1 MKAADREPELK
12 ESSARLARYR
22 ANLQAELDRA
32 TVYGAMADVEADGHL
47 AQSFRRLA
55 ESESAHADFWR
66 RCLADA
72 GVGGPSQAS
81 RRARILA
88 RLARRFGSR
97 LVLPAAV
104 SLEQAEQDVYE
115 HQPETAGTDVASSE
129 RDHARVLQQARDA
142 SSPGRAAR
150 TLDHL
155 FGRRHGVTGNALRAA
170 VLGANDG
177 LVSNLSLVM
186 GAAGASFSSNTIL
199 ITGIAG
205 LLAGA
210 FSMAMGEWVSVQSS
224 REMNQRMLDDE
235 AIEIASDPEHERAE
249 LVTLYERRGLT
260 QAEAGTVAD
269 RILADSDAALDT
281 MARDELGIDPEQL
294 GGSPWTAAIASFLL
308 FTVGAL
314 PPILP
319 FALADGDLAVALS
332 IVVSSA
338 ALLGIGAAITLLT
351 GRGIWRSA
359 FRQLAIGLGAAAVT
373 YGAGF
378 VVGSVV

>member
-1 MKAADREPELK
+1 M
-12 ESSARLARYR
+12 S
-22 ANLQAELDRA
+22 
-32 TVYGAMADVEADGHL
+32 
-47 AQSFRRLA
+47 
-55 ESESAHADFWR
+55 
-66 RCLADA
+66 
-72 GVGGPSQAS
+72 
-81 RRARILA
+81 
-88 RLARRFGSR
+88 
-97 LVLPAAV
+97 
-104 SLEQAEQDVYE
+104 
-115 HQPETAGTDVASSE
+115 
-129 RDHARVLQQARDA
+129 
-142 SSPGRAAR
+142 
-150 TLDHL
+150 
-155 FGRRHGVTGNALRAA
+155 
-170 VLGANDG
+170 
-177 LVSNLSLVM
+177 
-186 GAAGASFSSNTIL
+186 
-199 ITGIAG
+199 
-205 LLAGA
+205 
-210 FSMAMGEWVSVQSS
+210 
-224 REMNQRMLDDE
+224 QRMLDDE

-260 QAEAGTVAD
+260 REEASTVAD